1 MISKTFVDGKILKKY
16 KVPIDEVNE
25 LNTIYEL
32 EKNKLGSKGSKLAGR
47 IDSELDVT
55 TFIENT
61 KIYKTL
67 IKYISEFIMASN
79 HFNIF
84 DKLP

>member
-25 LNTIYEL
+25 LNTIYES

-55 TFIENT
+55 TFIDQNLLWRL
-61 KIYKTL
+61 ITL
-67 IKYISEFIMASN
+67 IFLINQLQI
-79 HFNIF
+79 
-84 DKLP
+84 

>member
-25 LNTIYEL
+25 LNTIYES

-67 IKYISEFIMASN
+67 IK
-79 HFNIF
+79 
-84 DKLP
+84 